1 MGASAPWCFRS
12 CSSQTWQPP
21 HPYPESPP
29 QNPLRSCCPPPHSG
43 SLSVLPTVL
52 GFPVHT
58 CTSVSFLSLSS
69 HPSGR
74 PLLPRP
80 LRPGPSG
87 SGLHWESG
95 HADSLRRERLALPP
109 LLGDPRRAGG
119 SEAGLFLRCALA
131 ARSSPARPSPCP
143 WPLLFCPITFAC
155 GCLILSFFLPDTP
168 FMDILFDCS
177 EGEGVGGKAW
187 LLGGTSMC
195 GKPKV
200 KHIPFLVL
208 EPPRPTP
215 PVPRPRAWLPWK
227 QSSPEKAWLPF
238 PRGRCPPFLAGP
250 LPIPVLSPPS
260 ALLSSFRRSLAHL
273 SCAATISFLS
283 RWPIFLPLPG
293 PPPHLPLLSLR
304 DSSPLFSLSLPTG
317 APR

>member
-87 SGLHWESG
+87 LGLHWESG

-155 GCLILSFFLPDTP
+155 GCLILFFFLPDTP

-208 EPPRPTP
+208 EPPGPPRRCPGSGPGCHGSSQVQRKPGFRSLEVAVPLSWLALFPSPSCPLPVRSCLHSDVHSLTSAVLPPFPFCPDGPSFSPSLAPLRTFPSCPCVTP
-215 PVPRPRAWLPWK
+215 PLY
-227 QSSPEKAWLPF
+227 
-238 PRGRCPPFLAGP
+238 
-250 LPIPVLSPPS
+250 
-260 ALLSSFRRSLAHL
+260 SL
-273 SCAATISFLS
+273 
-283 RWPIFLPLPG
+283 
-293 PPPHLPLLSLR
+293 
-304 DSSPLFSLSLPTG
+304 
-317 APR
+317 